1 MGSLLCPNLEIN
13 IMAKN
18 AAYLVVCARNWARS
32 KNTTFNGGVLTGY
45 WEKYSWCF
53 EDGALKEALV
63 MIK

>member
-1 MGSLLCPNLEIN
+1 MGSLLCPYSENI

-18 AAYLVVCARNWARS
+18 AAYLIICARNWARS
-32 KNTTFNGGVLTGY
+32 NNIGFNGGVLAGY
-45 WEKYSWCF
+45 WEMHSWCF

>member
-13 IMAKN
+13 IMANN
-18 AAYLVVCARNWARS
+18 AAYLIICARNRARS
-32 KNTTFNGGVLTGY
+32 KNTAFNGGVLTGY

>member
-1 MGSLLCPNLEIN
+1 
-13 IMAKN
+13 MAKN
-18 AAYLVVCARNWARS
+18 AAYLIICARNWARS
-32 KNTTFNGGVLTGY
+32 KNTTFNCGVLTGY

>member
-18 AAYLVVCARNWARS
+18 AAYLIICARNWARS
-32 KNTTFNGGVLTGY
+32 NNIGFNGGVLAGY
-45 WEKYSWCF
+45 WEMHSWCF

>member
-1 MGSLLCPNLEIN
+1 
-13 IMAKN
+13 MAKN
-18 AAYLVVCARNWARS
+18 AAYLIICARNWARS
-32 KNTTFNGGVLTGY
+32 NNIGFNGGVLTGY